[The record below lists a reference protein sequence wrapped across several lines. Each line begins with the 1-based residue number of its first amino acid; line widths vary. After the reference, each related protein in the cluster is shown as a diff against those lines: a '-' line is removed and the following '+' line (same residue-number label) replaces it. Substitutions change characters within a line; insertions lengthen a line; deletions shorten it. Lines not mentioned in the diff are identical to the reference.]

1 MSEQTNTMLTI
12 AGLAGVVY
20 LGHRWL
26 SDKGKRDDEP
36 DDDPQV
42 ASAATRPL
50 DEPVSSP
57 SQVDNGNGSERVSR
71 QYDSTFATQGGG
83 LPISYLRALASCES
97 DMRADLTDGPAWG
110 LMQVEPIVL
119 ADYNKRHGTT
129 FRRADLLSPSIN
141 VAVASD
147 ALRMIIT
154 SYRKFHGDIASLQEN
169 WNNPRFVELLT
180 FGWNAGFS
188 ERGGVGRVATYLRK
202 QGFTDITLDM
212 VFAHASAAGAV
223 RHLSRES
230 KVRFAKKVAR
240 LYARERSRVDAPT
253 VG

>member
-26 SDKGKRDDEP
+26 SDKGKRDDDP
-36 DDDPQV
+36 DDDPP
-42 ASAATRPL
+42 AAATRPL

-57 SQVDNGNGSERVSR
+57 SQVDNSNGSGRVSR
-71 QYDSTFATQGGG
+71 KYDSTFATQGGG

-110 LMQVEPIVL
+110 LLQVEPIVL
-119 ADYNKRHGTT
+119 SDYNKRHGTT

-141 VAVASD
+141 VAVGAD
-147 ALRMIIT
+147 ALRLIIA
-154 SYRKFHGDIASLQEN
+154 SYRRFHPDIPNLQEN

-188 ERGGVGRVATYLRK
+188 ERGGVGRVATHLRK
-202 QGFTDITLDM
+202 QGFTDITVDM
-212 VFAHASAAGAV
+212 VFAHAAAAGAV

-230 KVRFAKKVAR
+230 KVAFAKKVTR
-240 LYARERSRVDAPT
+240 LYARERARVDTST